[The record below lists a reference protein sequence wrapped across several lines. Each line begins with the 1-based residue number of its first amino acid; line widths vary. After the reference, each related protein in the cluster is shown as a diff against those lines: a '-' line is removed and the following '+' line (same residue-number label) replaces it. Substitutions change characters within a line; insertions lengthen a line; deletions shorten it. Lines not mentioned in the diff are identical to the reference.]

1 MGKVTGRAKGQ
12 RLYLSWSKIC
22 SRVEGGGGGGGQKL
36 KSRLGPA
43 TGMALWGI
51 SGEEEKK
58 VIVVSVNNADNII
71 THRIGIY
78 FYYGYSCVRSRS
90 LWGVSLGDVFVLLVK
105 GARAD
110 EKVGGGEGGPERQPN
125 DNSW

>member
-71 THRIGIY
+71 THRIGNL
-78 FYYGYSCVRSRS
+78 FLLR
-90 LWGVSLGDVFVLLVK
+90 VLLCTFSFS
-105 GARAD
+105 
-110 EKVGGGEGGPERQPN
+110 VGCIFRGCFCSSGEGSQGGREGWRRRRW
-125 DNSW
+125 SRKTTE